1 MARGRE
7 KGVVSLRDSV
17 KDSEIIRL
25 GEVRNEPNYRID
37 ENYGISGGY
46 ADYSLVKKRMACR
59 KGTEDD
65 GVNFEK
71 VIEYEMWEDY
81 PCYMS
86 TLEGIFKSYAKFLNL
101 SEFKT
106 KKMNGDINELV
117 AIHRNTNDKINKALC
132 GLDNFLNDTKEEV
145 CNLADTKQKLLSEIN
160 ELKTIKN
167 NMKNM
172 ISDIDKMYA
181 EIKDKRKIIVDID
194 KSKKHKEVKEEE

>member
-25 GEVRNEPNYRID
+25 GEVKNEPNYRID

-117 AIHRNTNDKINKALC
+117 AIHRNTNDAINKALS
-132 GLDNFLNDTKEEV
+132 GLDSYVSGDKEEI
-145 CNLADTKQKLLSEIN
+145 CNLVDIKQKLLGE
-160 ELKTIKN
+160 
-167 NMKNM
+167 
-172 ISDIDKMYA
+172 ISDLKKLKLDLTNKLKDIDDMYA

-194 KSKKHKEVKEEE
+194 KPKKHKIKEEE